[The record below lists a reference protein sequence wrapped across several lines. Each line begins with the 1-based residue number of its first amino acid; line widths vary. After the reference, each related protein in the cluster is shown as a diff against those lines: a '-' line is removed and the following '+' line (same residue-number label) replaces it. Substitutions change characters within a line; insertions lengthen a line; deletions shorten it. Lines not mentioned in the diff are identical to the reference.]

1 MLCAISNNIEAK
13 EKYMNKKLTPPI
25 SSKVL
30 KDVNRII
37 TAAKDKT
44 KVFVDIDGTIV
55 TEYGEPNQQVLS
67 LMNYLAEK
75 NIDIYLWSAGGEEN
89 CRKVAKKYNIEKMV
103 VGYLPKPTISIDDM
117 HYDDYVFLKIHPA
130 DLESND

>member
-1 MLCAISNNIEAK
+1 MT
-13 EKYMNKKLTPPI
+13 KKLSTPI
-25 SSKVL
+25 NSKVF
-30 KDVNRII
+30 KEVNRILA
-37 TAAKDKT
+37 AAKEKT

-55 TEYGEPNQQVLS
+55 TELGQPNQQVLS
-67 LMNYLAEK
+67 LMNYLADK

>member
-75 NIDIYLWSAGGEEN
+75 NIDIFLWSAGGEEN

>member
-89 CRKVAKKYNIEKMV
+89 CRKVAKKYNIEKSNV
-103 VGYLPKPTISIDDM
+103 FNNSETYEIELEIKPIKEVLNKYEKTM
-117 HYDDYVFLKIHPA
+117 W
-130 DLESND
+130 